1 MRVRTAAV
9 AIVCL
14 LSGLAG
20 GYFLPPARPAAP
32 AVADAGGLGPEA
44 ALREIATWC
53 GYGSKTAWRVLDLVR
68 AAAAGGEAILP
79 QVAEAI
85 RSAAPWSYDLPGW
98 SIDPQSGTM
107 SVLPTRR
114 TALLEV
120 AARIGGPGA
129 SEVLRK
135 AAVESREWSE
145 RASACLLLSRRIV
158 EPEIRRFLTERLR
171 TLLRHEPATP
181 EAVRL
186 IEILRG
192 RLEHEAA
199 EFLIAALKEGRAD
212 ETGLS
217 GIAACL
223 AIIDRSR
230 AGTVFLEVATGPAVP
245 TASRVAAA
253 GMLARLAE
261 RRPEA
266 AAALVK
272 GPSRD
277 ALRAFVKGLKFGRVD
292 EIDLYR
298 AALESGDPAVGRAY
312 SEARLADVADAER
325 VVDQLASMLTPE
337 LAEVAG
343 IPTVKDELRAAVED
357 GSRRLRALDEQR
369 R

>member
-1 MRVRTAAV
+1 MRVKIAALAV
-9 AIVCL
+9 ACL
-14 LSGLAG
+14 LAGFAG
-20 GYFLPPARPAAP
+20 GYLLPRGGPAAP
-32 AVADAGGLGPEA
+32 PATDASALAPEA

-68 AAAAGGEAILP
+68 AAAAGGPALLP
-79 QVAEAI
+79 RVAETL
-85 RSAAPWSYDLPGW
+85 RTAAPWSYDLPGW

-120 AARIGGPGA
+120 AARIGGPQA
-129 SEVLRK
+129 VEVLRG
-135 AAVESREWSE
+135 AAVESRDWNE
-145 RASACLLLSRRIV
+145 RAAAALFLSRRIA
-158 EPEIRRFLTERLR
+158 EPGIRAFLTERLQ
-171 TLLRHEPATP
+171 TLLRFEPATP
-181 EAVRL
+181 ETVRL

-192 RLEHEAA
+192 RLDPAAA

-212 ETGLS
+212 EAGLTGL
-217 GIAACL
+217 AACL
-223 AIIDRSR
+223 ALLDRAR
-230 AGTVFLEVATGPAVP
+230 AGAVLLEIATGQALP
-245 TASRVAAA
+245 TPSRVAAA

-266 AAALVK
+266 AAALAR

-277 ALRAFVKGLKFGRVD
+277 ALRAFVKGLKFGRVN

-298 AALESGDPAVGRAY
+298 AALESGDPAAGRAY
-312 SEARLADVADAER
+312 SAERLADVADAER
-325 VVDQLASMLTPE
+325 VIDQLAAMLPPD

-343 IPTVKDELRAAVED
+343 IPTVKQELREALED

>member
-1 MRVRTAAV
+1 MRVKPAAV
-9 AIVCL
+9 AVACL
-14 LSGLAG
+14 LAGFAG
-20 GYFLPPARPAAP
+20 GYFLPRARPPAP
-32 AVADAGGLGPEA
+32 AATDAGSLSPEA
-44 ALREIATWC
+44 ALREITTWC

-79 QVAEAI
+79 KAAEAV

-120 AARIGGPGA
+120 VARIGGPGA

-135 AAVESREWSE
+135 AAVESREWSD
-145 RASACLLLSRRIV
+145 RASACLLLSRRIA
-158 EPEIRRFLTERLR
+158 EPEVRRFLTERLR
-171 TLLRHEPATP
+171 TLLRIEPATP
-181 EAVRL
+181 ETVRL

-192 RLEHEAA
+192 RFDPDAA
-199 EFLIAALKEGRAD
+199 EFLVAALKEGRAD

-223 AIIDRSR
+223 AIMDRDR
-230 AGTVFLEVATGPAVP
+230 AGTVFLEVATGPAIS

-266 AAALVK
+266 AAALAK

-277 ALRAFVKGLKFGRVD
+277 ALRAFVKGLKFGRVN

-298 AALESGDPAVGRAY
+298 AALESGDPVAGRAY
-312 SEARLADVADAER
+312 SEARLADAADAER
-325 VVDQLASMLTPE
+325 VIDELAAALPPE

-343 IPTVKDELRAAVED
+343 IPTVKQELREALED